1 MEDGGVGVAAEE
13 EPRVPGYGML
23 FDAINETQRTS
34 EDAVMRPARRQDVDD
49 KALQRS
55 HPGEAPRASK
65 CASANCNKKCGPMN
79 TLQQEW
85 SKAHVARY
93 SGQSRETP
101 PRFIHEPVVPLS
113 RIPQISDF
121 CQRPLILWDPQ
132 SQYKLDLKHKHRLC
146 DGKLEPCGGEVLW
159 KEWNFRVVQ
168 DVESAAFL
176 ALAKYRCKNCSQTLD
191 SYSDF
196 EVLGVPSEIMICCPV
211 ILFQKTALT
220 TTLADQI
227 YGHMTKSSSAANVK
241 AILEESRT
249 SRYLKKALLWRLHV
263 NSSKSRSTL
272 FGSSSSNKAFQDF
285 PSFHDHCTYNGTL
298 GLSQDFITKI
308 FNFLQET

>member
-65 CASANCNKKCGPMN
+65 CASANCNKTCGPMN

-85 SKAHVARY
+85 SKAQVARY

-113 RIPQISDF
+113 RIPQISDY

-132 SQYKLDLKHKHRLC
+132 SQYKLDLKHKHRLR
-146 DGKLEPCGGEVLW
+146 DGKLEPCQGKVVW
-159 KEWNFRVVQ
+159 KERVVQ

-176 ALAKYRCKNCSQTLD
+176 ALAKYRCKNCKQTLD
-191 SYSDF
+191 SYADF

-249 SRYLKKALLWRLHV
+249 SRYLKIACQ
-263 NSSKSRSTL
+263 
-272 FGSSSSNKAFQDF
+272 F
-285 PSFHDHCTYNGTL
+285 
-298 GLSQDFITKI
+298 
-308 FNFLQET
+308 E